1 MSPLYWFILAYL
13 VVGVI
18 VAFWLLQMDNKEQ
31 RVDPKGKLHDIEREL
46 DGSSATSSADAIG
59 TVLGY
64 LVGTLLW
71 PVSLVNIYKAKQQRQ
86 VVQKPHI
93 EVERILRKPDP
104 DDD

>member
-13 VVGVI
+13 AVGVI
-18 VAFWLLQMDNKEQ
+18 VTAWIIQKEKREQ
-31 RVDPKGKLHDIEREL
+31 RVDLQGTLLDIERRV
-46 DGSSATSSADAIG
+46 DGSLTTSSADAIG

-71 PVSLVNIYKAKQQRQ
+71 PVSLVNIYKAKQRLQ

-93 EVERILRKPDP
+93 EVERIVRTPDP

>member
-13 VVGVI
+13 VVGVV
-18 VAFWLLQMDNKEQ
+18 VAFWLLQKDKKEQ
-31 RVDPKGKLHDIEREL
+31 RVDLKGKLHDIEREL
-46 DGSSATSSADAIG
+46 DGSLATSSADAIG

-93 EVERILRKPDP
+93 EVERIVRTPDP

>member
-18 VAFWLLQMDNKEQ
+18 VAFWVIQKDNKEQ
-31 RVDPKGKLHDIEREL
+31 RVDLKGKLHDIEREL
-46 DGSSATSSADAIG
+46 DGSLATSSADAIG

-93 EVERILRKPDP
+93 EVERIVRTPDP

>member
-13 VVGVI
+13 VVGAV
-18 VAFWLLQMDNKEQ
+18 VAFWLLQKDNKEQ
-31 RVDPKGKLHDIEREL
+31 RVDLKGKLHDIEREL
-46 DGSSATSSADAIG
+46 DGSLATSSADAIG

-71 PVSLVNIYKAKQQRQ
+71 PVSLVNLYKGKQRRQ
-86 VVQKPHI
+86 VVQKPPI
-93 EVERILRKPDP
+93 EVERVVRTPDP

>member
-31 RVDPKGKLHDIEREL
+31 RVDLKGKLHDIEREL
-46 DGSSATSSADAIG
+46 DGSLATSSADAIG

-71 PVSLVNIYKAKQQRQ
+71 PVSLVNLYKGKQRRQ
-86 VVQKPHI
+86 VVQKPPI
-93 EVERILRKPDP
+93 EVERVVRTPDP

>member
-13 VVGVI
+13 VVGAV
-18 VAFWLLQMDNKEQ
+18 VAFLLLQKDKKEQ
-31 RVDPKGKLHDIEREL
+31 RVDLKGKLLDIERQL
-46 DGSSATSSADAIG
+46 DGSLATSSADAIG

-71 PVSLVNIYKAKQQRQ
+71 PVSLVNVYKAKQRRQ
-86 VVQKPHI
+86 VVQKPPI
-93 EVERILRKPDP
+93 EVERVVRTPDP

>member
-18 VAFWLLQMDNKEQ
+18 VAFWVIQKDNKEQ
-31 RVDPKGKLHDIEREL
+31 RVDLKGKLHDIEREL
-46 DGSSATSSADAIG
+46 DGSLATSSADAIG

-64 LVGTLLW
+64 LVSTLLW

-93 EVERILRKPDP
+93 EVERIVRTPDP

>member
-13 VVGVI
+13 VVGAV
-18 VAFWLLQMDNKEQ
+18 VAFWLLQKDKKEQ
-31 RVDPKGKLHDIEREL
+31 RVDLKGKLLDIERQL
-46 DGSSATSSADAIG
+46 DGSLATSSADATG

-93 EVERILRKPDP
+93 EVERIVRTPDP